1 MRKTKSTVVALST
14 VAALLATG
22 GAAAA
27 VATTGDD
34 ASPASSGT
42 AQAGEQTQTKAGA
55 GDGDGAEEQGDG
67 QADEQ
72 AQGGKERRG
81 HHKRLAQHAPKSDG
95 AKALCKR
102 APKID
107 KRIDRLQR
115 RLDAGVRVRG
125 SVDRLEKRVENA
137 KKAGHGVI
145 ASFLGD
151 RLEDRRELKVRLKDR
166 EDGLKK
172 VRVWCAKQDEGKSG
186 SDDEKKSGGSSG
198 SSESGASAES

>member
-55 GDGDGAEEQGDG
+55 GDGAEEQGDG

-72 AQGGKERRG
+72 AQGGKELRG
-81 HHKRLAQHAPKSDG
+81 HHKRLAQHAPKGDG
-95 AKALCKR
+95 AKVLCKR

-137 KKAGHGVI
+137 RKAGHGVI

-186 SDDEKKSGGSSG
+186 SDDEKKSGGSG
-198 SSESGASAES
+198 ESGASAES